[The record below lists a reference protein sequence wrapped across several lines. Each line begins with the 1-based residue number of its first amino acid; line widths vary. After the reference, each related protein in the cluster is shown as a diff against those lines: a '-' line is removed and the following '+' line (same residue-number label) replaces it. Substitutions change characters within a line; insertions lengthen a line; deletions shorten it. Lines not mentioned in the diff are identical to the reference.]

1 MVNPEIKARLD
12 KLLDSERMSEMR
24 GALMMLN
31 VVDIADYMDEL
42 DKGRMLKVY
51 RILPKDISADVFA
64 YLSDEQKQKLMES
77 IGDSETAQ
85 LISDMFIDDAVDF
98 LEELPANL
106 VRRVLANVNEDM
118 LLDARKN
125 DSRSLFGKEIVV
137 NVDKWVDDFD
147 TMKIGNMELLFIYTP
162 GHTKGGMCILVD
174 GNLFSG
180 DTLFRYSIGRTD
192 FYGGSWPQLEK
203 SIKEKLYTLPDE
215 TLVLPG
221 HMGFTTIGDEKKGN
235 PFVR

>member
-1 MVNPEIKARLD
+1 MIDPEIKARLD

-77 IGDSETAQ
+77 IGDSETAR

-106 VRRVLANVNEDM
+106 VRRVLANVNEEQRRNINTFCQ
-118 LLDARKN
+118 LRIRYN
-125 DSRSLFGKEIVV
+125 G
-137 NVDKWVDDFD
+137 
-147 TMKIGNMELLFIYTP
+147 
-162 GHTKGGMCILVD
+162 ILVCFCNAD
-174 GNLFSG
+174 RFCR
-180 DTLFRYSIGRTD
+180 FRLRS
-192 FYGGSWPQLEK
+192 
-203 SIKEKLYTLPDE
+203 
-215 TLVLPG
+215 
-221 HMGFTTIGDEKKGN
+221 
-235 PFVR
+235 